1 MIVFKYEV
9 MSVKDCHTIL
19 NGMKIPGQERHE
31 DPDPENEKPGQSKII
46 GVWEGYEFIAV
57 FYPEDKQM
65 ELYPIKNTNSINYF
79 IHRYPEL
86 DWDTWKQVRTKR
98 WK

>member
-1 MIVFKYEV
+1 MIVFKYDV
-9 MSVKDCHTIL
+9 GSVKGCHTIL

-31 DPDPENEKPGQSKII
+31 DPDAEDSDASII
-46 GVWEGYEFIAV
+46 GVWEGNEFIAV
-57 FYPEDKQM
+57 FYPEDQQM
-65 ELYPIKNTNSINYF
+65 ELYPFKNTNSINFF

-98 WK
+98 WSRS